1 MDIEFEH
8 LENEAV
14 KDKIRLYLERVE
26 QLYTQIKQWL
36 TEENLVV
43 VSSRVETI
51 ERQAMYKVTQLTVKT
66 PEGET
71 LAEIKPTSSKV
82 IVGEGLIEIEGW
94 FGKETLV
101 YMTDGGPQI
110 MKPSRNDRTK
120 QIMVQM
126 YKGIGVDGWYW
137 IEDSRRRRMHLVE
150 QELFLELITFVSDY
164 EF

>member
-1 MDIEFEH
+1 MDIEFER
-8 LENEAV
+8 LENEAAS
-14 KDKIRLYLERVE
+14 DKIRLYLERVE
-26 QLYTQIKQWL
+26 QLYTPIKQWFL
-36 TEENLVV
+36 LENLVV
-43 VSSRVETI
+43 VSSRVDTI

-66 PEGET
+66 PENET
-71 LAEIKPTSSKV
+71 LAEIKPTTSTV

-126 YKGIGVDGWYW
+126 YKGIELDGWYW
-137 IEDSRRRRMHLVE
+137 IEDSRLR
-150 QELFLELITFVSDY
+150 
-164 EF
+164 

>member
-1 MDIEFEH
+1 M
-8 LENEAV
+8 

-26 QLYTQIKQWL
+26 QLYTPIKQWF
-36 TEENLVV
+36 TDENLVV

-82 IVGEGLIEIEGW
+82 IVGEGLIEIAGW

-110 MKPSRNDRTK
+110 AKPSRNDRK
-120 QIMVQM
+120 KPMMVPM
-126 YKGIGVDGWYW
+126 YKGIEVDGWYW
-137 IEDSRRRRMHLVE
+137 IENSRRRIMHLVS
-150 QELFLELITFVSDY
+150 QALFLELITFVSDY